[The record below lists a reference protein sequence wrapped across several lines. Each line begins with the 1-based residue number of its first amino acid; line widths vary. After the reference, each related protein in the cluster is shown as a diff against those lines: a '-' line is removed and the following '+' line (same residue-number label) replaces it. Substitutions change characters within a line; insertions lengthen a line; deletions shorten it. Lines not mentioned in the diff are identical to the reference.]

1 MHFLSLSV
9 ICKILLNMTP
19 ESTVF
24 VNITII
30 CELYCSPSLDLCV
43 QSFAIYCY
51 HSLFLHVNDTA
62 QNCKIFIF
70 FNEAFHS
77 YPSKTVSILFC
88 MTVLIAN
95 ITFQSYG
102 NEITYVNYKI
112 ADVKFLRIMD
122 CFSLPL
128 FKSSSLSLSSYSS
141 VS

>member
-1 MHFLSLSV
+1 MNLNNAFFVTVSHLKDPFKHDPWKHSLCEYPYNLWV
-9 ICKILLNMTP
+9 ILFSQP
-19 ESTVF
+19 R
-24 VNITII
+24 
-30 CELYCSPSLDLCV
+30 SLC
-43 QSFAIYCY
+43 AIYY

-70 FNEAFHS
+70 FNDAFHS
-77 YPSKTVSILFC
+77 YPPVSILFC

-95 ITFQSYG
+95 ITFQSNG

-112 ADVKFLRIMD
+112 ADVKFLRIMG